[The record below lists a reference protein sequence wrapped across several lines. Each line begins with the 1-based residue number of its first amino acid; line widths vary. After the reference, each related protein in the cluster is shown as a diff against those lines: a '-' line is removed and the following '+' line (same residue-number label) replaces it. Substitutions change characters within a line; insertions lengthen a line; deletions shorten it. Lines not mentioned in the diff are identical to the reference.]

1 MHESDPSSPE
11 RPDHGLGA
19 WIVFAVAVVTWAVS
33 LGNGYAMDDVPVAK
47 ADYGG
52 GSSNPYVAELLSI
65 REYFSSHY
73 WAATVESDR
82 LFRPVTILSF
92 ALRQAFFGESAFVDH
107 AINVVLHGVASVCV
121 FLLALQAKA
130 SWRGALCGGLAFA
143 TMAVHAEAIAG
154 VVGRAELF
162 AFSFGAL
169 ALIVLLRR
177 RLAVVLRMPLG
188 VVLLFLAFCSKE
200 SAIAWAPF
208 ALIFAWFTCRERKRI
223 LVEVAIPIVVPLVLW
238 AILRAHMI
246 SLLPGV
252 PEPAPFASNPLYG
265 SSLLE
270 RLHGGI
276 LGMGLGLSSTIA
288 PFWLA
293 SDWGAMLFAPSSLST
308 VWAVVAMIVL
318 SAWFVQG
325 VALLRK
331 RPGWFLA
338 MAAFFGFALPLSNIL
353 VPIGV
358 SYAERLYYAPS
369 FGVAL
374 LIAMLISATPRVTWA
389 CIAFFVLQAVIAVL
403 RAPQWK
409 DDATIRLADV
419 ARQASSVNLQL
430 YAANTLMM
438 RRTEVDSRK
447 ALEHVRAAI
456 ALDGQSAVAW
466 AAMAAIQSGAGAFKE
481 AIGSLELALRAE
493 HLAGHHAEDRLW
505 VNLGNLRHAQG
516 DTDKA
521 VDAWARALAVSRYCV
536 DAFVALRAR
545 RDEGAIDSATLDR
558 LIESAA
564 SRDVGPRLL
573 EIWDAYRVLAKP
585 IQGDG
590 WDTLRRVRE
599 ALPRGVFADPLR
611 KLIDAE
617 L

>member
-1 MHESDPSSPE
+1 MHESDPNSPE
-11 RPDHGLGA
+11 RPHRGLEA
-19 WIVFAVAVVTWAVS
+19 WIVFAVAVATWTVS

-52 GSSNPYVAELLSI
+52 GSINPYVADLLSI
-65 REYFSSHY
+65 REYFESHY

-82 LFRPVTILSF
+82 LYRPVTILSF
-92 ALRQAFFGESAFVDH
+92 ALRQAIFGESAFVDH
-107 AINVVLHGVASVCV
+107 AINVLLHGVASVCV
-121 FLLALQAKA
+121 FFLALRAIA
-130 SWRGALCGGLAFA
+130 SVRGAFFAGLAFA
-143 TMAVHAEAIAG
+143 AMGVHAEVVAG

-169 ALIVLLRR
+169 ALLVLPRER
-177 RLAVVLRMPLG
+177 PAAVWRIPLG
-188 VVLLFLAFCSKE
+188 IVLLFLAFCSKE

-208 ALIFAWFTCRERKRI
+208 ALIFAWFTCRERKRT
-223 LVEVAIPIVVPLVLW
+223 LVEVAISVGIPLVLW
-238 AILRAHMI
+238 AVLRERMI
-246 SLLPGV
+246 DLLPGV

-265 SSLLE
+265 ASFLE

-276 LGMGLGLSSTIA
+276 LAMGLGLLSTIA

-293 SDWGAMLFAPSSLST
+293 SDWGAMLFAPQSLST
-308 VWAVVAMIVL
+308 VWAIVATIVL

-325 VALLRK
+325 VALMRR

-338 MAAFFGFALPLSNIL
+338 MAAFFGFAFPLSNIL

-374 LIAMLISATPRVTWA
+374 LIAMLVSAAPRAKWP
-389 CIAFFVLQAVIAVL
+389 CIAFFVLQAVIGVL

-409 DDATIRLADV
+409 DDTTIRLTDV
-419 ARQASSVNLQL
+419 RRQPSSVNLRL
-430 YAANTLMM
+430 YAANTLML

-447 ALEHVRAAI
+447 ALEHIRAAI
-456 ALDGQSAVAW
+456 ELDGQSAVAW
-466 AAMAAIQSGAGAFKE
+466 AAMAALQSGAGAFKE

-493 HLAGHHAEDRLW
+493 HLAGHHVEDRLW

-516 DTDKA
+516 DADKA
-521 VDAWARALAVSRYCV
+521 VDAWARALAASRYCV

-564 SRDVGPRLL
+564 SRDAGPRML
-573 EIWDAYRVLAKP
+573 EIWDTYRVLAKP
-585 IQGDG
+585 IQDDG
-590 WDTLRRVRE
+590 RATLRRVRE

-611 KLIDAE
+611 RLIDAAM
-617 L
+617 